1 MGDGQGRQ
9 SRLPGWSVPLR
20 QRRPGEASSKLDFLL
35 LDGLSQDVIAQEGS
49 PLVPFPP
56 GSILKPTFF
65 ASVPGLMAERPAG
78 TGRDVQDPE
87 TLDVPTRR
95 PGEPEKSP
103 LQR

>member
-1 MGDGQGRQ
+1 M
-9 SRLPGWSVPLR
+9 
-20 QRRPGEASSKLDFLL
+20 
-35 LDGLSQDVIAQEGS
+35 
-49 PLVPFPP
+49 PFPP

-95 PGEPEKSP
+95 PGEPENSP